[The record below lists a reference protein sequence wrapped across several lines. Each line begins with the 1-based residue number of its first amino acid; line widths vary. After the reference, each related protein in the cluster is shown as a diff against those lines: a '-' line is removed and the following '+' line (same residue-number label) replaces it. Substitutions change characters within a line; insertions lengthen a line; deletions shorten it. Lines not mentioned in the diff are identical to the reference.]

1 MVCSTS
7 WRMVGIRVPR
17 PVYCRAVCVTAVSTS
32 HSRRRSDPMTSTK
45 NDVNAN
51 EAILR
56 ELWTTLLGVSP
67 DIEPDFMRAGG
78 SSLLLMEIQLGL
90 QKRSGVWIDLESL
103 DLPIRFEAVL
113 ALVQS
118 KSEATVSANRA
129 DPNRSAS
136 ETPKVTVVDRD
147 WPGSPSNA
155 DRDARHDSK
164 KAWLVGDAIEKPS
177 TLPEQVRRTALR
189 EPAAPAVRDGEE
201 ILTYGELV
209 ASADALA
216 ANLRSLE
223 GGSERVVMIRCHPG
237 IDYCIAVLGTISAG
251 CFAAPINPA
260 LPESRVRMMFDL
272 ADPVAV
278 VGGDGNDG
286 CPRVSVERKATP
298 DAGVP
303 AIDLPTSLD
312 DPCYALFTSGSTGT
326 PKGVRMHQ
334 LPVANLARFEATRN
348 GPEPAARTAQIAPV
362 GFDVAFQEMF
372 GTWAA
377 GGELIVVPA
386 GTRRDPARLV
396 EFLDQQ
402 QVTRMYCVPLLL
414 RVIARASN
422 MLERPLQD
430 LQEVITSGEALRV
443 DDDIR
448 KFGRS
453 CESFRLL
460 NQLGAAETIQTTH
473 IELGDDP
480 DDWEDVPS
488 IGSPI
493 PGVEIRV
500 VDEERV
506 VLKRNAQGEIEIGG
520 FATGLGYIG
529 SEDSDRFI
537 TDAGTRWYRTGDQG
551 LLTEAGRLEFRGR
564 RDHQVKIRGFRVEIG
579 DVEHAITSL
588 PDIEEAVV
596 IAVEKPSGDRQL
608 MAMVTTTGEIDEIDE
623 IGILEELQSVLP
635 AWMLPQ
641 RMRVV
646 PTLPSNGNGKL
657 DRSAV
662 RKMFEEQPAAV

>member
-1 MVCSTS
+1 
-7 WRMVGIRVPR
+7 
-17 PVYCRAVCVTAVSTS
+17 
-32 HSRRRSDPMTSTK
+32 MTSTR
-45 NDVNAN
+45 NDAIMN
-51 EAILR
+51 EALLR
-56 ELWTTLLGVSP
+56 ELWSTLLGVSP
-67 DIEPDFMRAGG
+67 EVEPDFMRAGG

-113 ALVQS
+113 ALVHS
-118 KSEATVSANRA
+118 KSGAANSAGPDREPTQA
-129 DPNRSAS
+129 
-136 ETPKVTVVDRD
+136 PKVTVVDRD

-422 MLERPLQD
+422 MLERPLHE
-430 LQEVITSGEALRV
+430 LQEVITAGEALRV
-443 DDDIR
+443 DQDVR
-448 KFGRS
+448 EFGAACRS
-453 CESFRLL
+453 LRLM
-460 NQLGAAETIQTTH
+460 NQLGLAEAIQATH
-473 IELGDDP
+473 VDLGEDP
-480 DDWEDVPS
+480 EGWEDLPVL
-488 IGSPI
+488 GGPI

-500 VDEERV
+500 VDGEGS
-506 VLKRNAQGEIEIGG
+506 VLDRGIEGEIEIGG

-529 SEDSDRFI
+529 SQESDRFFN
-537 TDAGTRWYRTGDQG
+537 ASGTRWYRTGDQG

-588 PDIEEAVV
+588 SDIEEAAV
-596 IAVEKPSGDRQL
+596 IAVERPSGDRQL
-608 MAMVTTTGEIDEIDE
+608 MAVVTTTGEIDE
-623 IGILEELQSVLP
+623 IGILEELQSTLP

-646 PTLPSNGNGKL
+646 PELPSNGNGKL
-657 DRSAV
+657 DRSAI
-662 RKMFEEQPAAV
+662 RAMFEDRSAAV